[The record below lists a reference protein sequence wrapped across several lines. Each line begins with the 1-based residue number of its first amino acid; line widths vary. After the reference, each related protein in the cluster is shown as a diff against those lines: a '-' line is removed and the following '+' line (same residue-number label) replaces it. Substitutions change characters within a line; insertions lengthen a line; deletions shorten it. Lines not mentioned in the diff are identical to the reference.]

1 MYKQIATDIKENCRF
16 CLWRYEKQQDRQTKV
31 PYQISGQRASSR
43 KIQYFISFEEILK
56 ALLQYDGIGI
66 DVSSP
71 FVAVDIVTVKND
83 NTMLYR
89 FKDGREISLPI
100 PDRKQTQN
108 KRTQLAKTA
117 FQVGSEGQIR
127 TNDLPGMNR
136 LLQPT
141 ELLRR

>member
-1 MYKQIATDIKENCRF
+1 
-16 CLWRYEKQQDRQTKV
+16 
-31 PYQISGQRASSR
+31 
-43 KIQYFISFEEILK
+43 LK

-117 FQVGSEGQIR
+117 F
-127 TNDLPGMNR
+127 
-136 LLQPT
+136 
-141 ELLRR
+141 